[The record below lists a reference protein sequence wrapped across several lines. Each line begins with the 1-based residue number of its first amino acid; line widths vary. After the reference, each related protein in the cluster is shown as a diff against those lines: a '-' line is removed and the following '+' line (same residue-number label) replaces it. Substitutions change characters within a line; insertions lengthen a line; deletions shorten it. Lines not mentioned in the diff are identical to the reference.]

1 MGLSYTKCNFCKVT
15 LYIDY
20 RFLRNLMIEKVQVSM
35 LSFKIHCLP
44 HQLAIFSLYLI
55 YNNLVVRLE
64 RESLV
69 SII

>member
-1 MGLSYTKCNFCKVT
+1 MGLSYTKCK
-15 LYIDY
+15 LYLDY
-20 RFLRNLMIEKVQVSM
+20 RFLRNLTIEKVQVSI

-55 YNNLVVRLE
+55 YYNLLVRLE